1 MRNKTT
7 LALANRINE
16 IEKEIFNLEV
26 EYNLIVRELK
36 RRLPNLKDDENLQP
50 KVLKRDKEWNK

>member
-50 KVLKRDKEWNK
+50 KVLKRDKE